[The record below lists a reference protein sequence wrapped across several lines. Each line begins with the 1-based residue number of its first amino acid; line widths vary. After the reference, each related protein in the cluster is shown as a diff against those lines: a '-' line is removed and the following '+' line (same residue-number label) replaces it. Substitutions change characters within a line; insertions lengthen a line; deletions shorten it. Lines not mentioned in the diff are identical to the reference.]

1 MWRQTQPPSMSPG
14 HTTSTWEAQAMNGNS
29 HRSTAA
35 ALGSLVLLAAAA
47 LAGCATTGG
56 GVTSASA
63 LGNAARPVAAEV
75 TTPTGYVVC
84 SGGSAS
90 RFPQRE
96 ELGRACRPSPSLI
109 HAIY

>member
-1 MWRQTQPPSMSPG
+1 
-14 HTTSTWEAQAMNGNS
+14 MNGNS

-56 GVTSASA
+56 ASTIAEA
-63 LGNAARPVAAEV
+63 LGSTVRPPA
-75 TTPTGYVVC
+75 TTAPTGYVVC
-84 SGGSAS
+84 SGATAS
-90 RFPQRE
+90 RFKYRE
-96 ELGRACRPSPSLI
+96 EAGRVCRPAAALA

>member
-1 MWRQTQPPSMSPG
+1 
-14 HTTSTWEAQAMNGNS
+14 MNGNS

-56 GVTSASA
+56 ASTIADA
-63 LGNAARPVAAEV
+63 LGNTVRPRAT
-75 TTPTGYVVC
+75 TTPPGYVVC
-84 SGGSAS
+84 SGATAS
-90 RFPQRE
+90 RFPDRE
-96 ELGRACRPSPSLI
+96 QAGRVCRPAPALV

>member
-1 MWRQTQPPSMSPG
+1 
-14 HTTSTWEAQAMNGNS
+14 MNGTS

-56 GVTSASA
+56 ASTDAPAMGSGV
-63 LGNAARPVAAEV
+63 RPPAV
-75 TTPTGYVVC
+75 TTTNAYVVC

-90 RFPQRE
+90 RFPERE
-96 ELGRACRPSPSLI
+96 EAGRVCRPTSTLL